1 MKFNC
6 FIFSFPDDSHLST
19 LGDRQ
24 IYYLRLLCPNIIT
37 FGAEVSW
44 EIMFEVAQ
52 VDQNWALARA
62 LPQPQQ
68 KIRETIVPQHS
79 LSSLLASS
87 SNLTGLDSFFF
98 KKLDSSVSC

>member
-1 MKFNC
+1 MKFKY

-24 IYYLRLLCPNIIT
+24 IYYLRLLCANIIT

-44 EIMFEVAQ
+44 EIMFEVVQ
-52 VDQNWALARA
+52 VDQNWALTRA

-68 KIRETIVPQHS
+68 KIRETMKQS
-79 LSSLLASS
+79 L
-87 SNLTGLDSFFF
+87 
-98 KKLDSSVSC
+98 